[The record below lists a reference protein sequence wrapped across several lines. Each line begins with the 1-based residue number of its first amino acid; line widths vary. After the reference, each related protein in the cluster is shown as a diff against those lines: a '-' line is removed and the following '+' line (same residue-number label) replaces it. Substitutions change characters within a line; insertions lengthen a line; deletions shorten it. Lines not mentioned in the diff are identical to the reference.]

1 LAAIFDMDGLLLDTE
16 PLWGESML
24 EVANKH
30 EVNIRSDFF
39 KYTTGLRINEVT
51 AFWQYKFGWKSAISS
66 DVMANEI
73 VENIIERSIL
83 KGRVMPGVINLLE
96 DLKSNHVP
104 LGVATSSPSVMMHT
118 LLEHFNLKSYFN
130 ALVSAEYVGYGK
142 PHPAVY
148 MKCADDL
155 GEESFKCVAFE
166 DSINGMVAAKAA
178 RMQVV
183 VVPDEYNFNK
193 SSFGLADLK
202 IKSLKYFSFKD
213 YIKMM

>member
-1 LAAIFDMDGLLLDTE
+1 MAAIFDMDGLLLDTE

-51 AFWQYKFGWKSAISS
+51 AFWQYKFGWKSGISP
-66 DVMANEI
+66 DNMANEI

-148 MKCADDL
+148 IKCADEI
-155 GEESFKCVAFE
+155 GIEPFKCVAFE

-183 VVPDEYNFNK
+183 VVPDEYNFDK
-193 SSFGLADLK
+193 EGYGLADLK
-202 IKSLKYFSFKD
+202 IQSLRFFSYND
-213 YIKMM
+213 YLKMM